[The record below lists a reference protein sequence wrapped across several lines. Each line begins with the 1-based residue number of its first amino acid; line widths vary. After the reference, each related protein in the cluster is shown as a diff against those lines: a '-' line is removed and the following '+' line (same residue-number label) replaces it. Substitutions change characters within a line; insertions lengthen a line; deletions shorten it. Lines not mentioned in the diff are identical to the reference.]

1 MCSRL
6 RRGILY
12 TVAHDIG
19 ANKIA
24 LGHHG
29 DDAIQTLLLN
39 FIHAGQM
46 KSMPDRYYSSDRDIH
61 VIRPLMGSL
70 EEDIAQ
76 YAKKMDFPILP
87 CNLCG
92 SQPEAQRAKVRMLVD
107 TTLAMLNPNAKKN
120 MINAMSDVRPSHL
133 LDIDLRDACGIDG
146 ATGQIIDPNRANLVK
161 ASTTNK
167 NNNNDESING
177 TDESISLTENNDFLS
192 QSKIENLL

>member
-39 FIHAGQM
+39 FIHAGQL
-46 KSMPDRYYSSDRDIH
+46 KSMPARYYSNDRDIH

-70 EEDIAQ
+70 EQDIAQ
-76 YAKKMDFPILP
+76 FAQAMEFPILP

-92 SQPEAQRAKVRMLVD
+92 TQPDAQRAKVRMLID
-107 TTLAMLNPNAKKN
+107 TLEALNPNAKRN
-120 MINAMSDVRPSHL
+120 MMNAMADVRPSHL
-133 LDIDLRDACGIDG
+133 LDVGLREVCGMDG
-146 ATGQIIDPNRANLVK
+146 ATGEIIDGERASKVK
-161 ASTTNK
+161 AISSNGLNATGDGDA
-167 NNNNDESING
+167 NNGNEDTE
-177 TDESISLTENNDFLS
+177 TQPEFISL
-192 QSKIENLL
+192 SKIESLL